1 MLYKCKNT
9 VCVDELANVTVYN
22 GYYLNANAIN
32 HDSYGFGLD
41 GMVVHIYDEQMRK
54 ISWSI
59 YRKSLLELNFELEE
73 LQGKE
78 LDKFKK
84 VLIKET
90 LKR

>member
-32 HDSYGFGLD
+32 HDSYGLD
-41 GMVVHIYDEQMRK
+41 GMVVHIYDDQMRK

-59 YRKSLLELNFELEE
+59 YRKSLFELGFDLEE

-84 VLIKET
+84 VLIKEE
-90 LKR
+90 LKK